1 MKDLNS
7 SSDITSSA
15 SLNPS
20 VIFSSSVQKLSIF
33 QFESE
38 GNLSKD
44 NSFIF
49 PSVSNQDLK
58 GSWMLFLS
66 GKFLYE
72 LLSNNK
78 LKEYTSENVKVFL
91 LTNDNKLLGYCIFT
105 DKDEI
110 DLPYLKPWIGFLY
123 IFPEYRGKR
132 YSSLL
137 IQHCENYAR
146 NIGYN
151 KIYISTNHE
160 NLYEKYG
167 FTLYKENIINIYGSY
182 SKIYIKKL

>member
-1 MKDLNS
+1 MIIEYDNCLNKS
-7 SSDITSSA
+7 
-15 SLNPS
+15 
-20 VIFSSSVQKLSIF
+20 FW
-33 QFESE
+33 
-38 GNLSKD
+38 LSKINESD
-44 NSFIF
+44 WNA
-49 PSVSNQDLK
+49 
-58 GSWMLFLS
+58 

-110 DLPYLKPWIGFLY
+110 DLPYLKPWVGFLY
-123 IFPEYRGKR
+123 IFPEYRGKI